1 MLTRSAQF
9 YEKIFGFRV
18 ISYFAPRGCAM
29 GADTAKY
36 WPGNMACASSSSIS
50 GESITRRG
58 NRPLPSRARTKE
70 AIRDGENVLVV
81 DELPAK
87 SGKAVARFG
96 EGLAAICSYFNRHK
110 PVLRW
115 PGVRDPR
122 RDSDLGSPGR
132 RELLDGSRI
141 SGQLWVQFSAAENK
155 GSLN

>member
-1 MLTRSAQF
+1 MFTLCLIMLTRSAQF

-81 DELPAK
+81 VDLLAK
-87 SGKAVARFG
+87 GRAAVTCSQLVAR
-96 EGLAAICSYFNRHK
+96 
-110 PVLRW
+110 PVVSLLRY
-115 PGVRDPR
+115 GADP
-122 RDSDLGSPGR
+122 S
-132 RELLDGSRI
+132 
-141 SGQLWVQFSAAENK
+141 
-155 GSLN
+155 